1 MDAMFDE
8 ADVNKD
14 GTVDEGEFLKLYAN
28 LKDRG
33 EVRRR
38 AKRRAQAPQGV
49 KVTTPNVASQLF
61 TAASFAVEEAPGKTT
76 EEILAERE
84 KWSWAA
90 RARSG
95 AARAK
100 AAVNARKAEAEAA
113 EKAAAEK
120 AAAEAA
126 EAEAAAARKAA
137 EAEAAEKAAAE
148 KAAAE
153 AAESEAAAARKA
165 ANKAAKKA
173 AKQAAAAEEAAAEAA
188 AAAEAEVRKQALLN
202 VNKRSRLSE
211 QEVTRAKEMF
221 SAAVDKQRIAV
232 AWLGLPPP
240 KTRTVTQYAFVEM
253 VNDLLTANAPED
265 AHFELPD
272 ERIIEEVFVEA
283 DVNKD
288 GEVDEDEFL
297 ELYSRIQSGLMEEL
311 QAKLRK
317 PRYTR
322 EQLQRFG
329 YKEEHIALFF
339 DRHGL

>member
-1 MDAMFDE
+1 
-8 ADVNKD
+8 
-14 GTVDEGEFLKLYAN
+14 
-28 LKDRG
+28 
-33 EVRRR
+33 
-38 AKRRAQAPQGV
+38 
-49 KVTTPNVASQLF
+49 
-61 TAASFAVEEAPGKTT
+61 
-76 EEILAERE
+76 
-84 KWSWAA
+84 
-90 RARSG
+90 
-95 AARAK
+95 
-100 AAVNARKAEAEAA
+100 
-113 EKAAAEK
+113 
-120 AAAEAA
+120 
-126 EAEAAAARKAA
+126 
-137 EAEAAEKAAAE
+137 
-148 KAAAE
+148 
-153 AAESEAAAARKA
+153 
-165 ANKAAKKA
+165 
-173 AKQAAAAEEAAAEAA
+173 
-188 AAAEAEVRKQALLN
+188 
-202 VNKRSRLSE
+202 
-211 QEVTRAKEMF
+211 MF